1 MKLIKYELEKIFTI
15 KSVAILIIITGLM
28 FLRFVV
34 PHAGVSGNRELV
46 KDTAAQMVKNYGN
59 TMEEDEFL
67 DFKEKYN
74 KKVAK
79 AEKIIKDNKE
89 FADLGVINYEEFF
102 KITRNNGEEKYQSQE
117 IQDLSYKYTYHDEI
131 SIFRELW
138 EIENILICYDYTLFN
153 NEDPYHGSSINENKS
168 TWVKSVPRMKEI
180 ISSGDI
186 KSLLPYKVFEEYDA
200 QIKSVTTIILV
211 SIVLMI
217 SPIYLK
223 DKITKLNYI
232 QYSSKIGRSLFK
244 KKIIASLLA
253 SILIIT
259 LQLLVFFIYYSK
271 QGTSVFFGCNISGYY
286 NTPVKSWYDLTFKNY
301 IGVTILCVYA
311 VDIIMS
317 LISIYISSKV
327 NTYISLLG
335 IQVVNLFIFNNLLLK
350 LLVNY
355 VTSMYININ
364 RLWTVY
370 LPKYTFEIVYLL
382 LIIIVS
388 TIMYIR
394 NKREQKIEIN

>member
-34 PHAGVSGNRELV
+34 PLAGNRDLV
-46 KDTAAQMVKNYGN
+46 KDTATQMVKNYGN

-186 KSLLPYKVFEEYDA
+186 KSLLPYTVFEEYDS

-244 KKIIASLLA
+244 KKIIPSLLA

-271 QGTSVFFGCNISGYY
+271 QGTSVFFDCSISGYY

-311 VDIIMS
+311 VGIIMS

-364 RLWTVY
+364 RLGTVY